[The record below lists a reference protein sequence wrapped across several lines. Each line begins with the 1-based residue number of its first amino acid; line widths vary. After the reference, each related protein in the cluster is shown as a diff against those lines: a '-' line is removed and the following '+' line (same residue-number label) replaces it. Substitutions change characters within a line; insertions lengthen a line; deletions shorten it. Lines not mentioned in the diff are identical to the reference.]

1 MNSRPPPC
9 EGDALPAELLP
20 HMDATTRRSE
30 VCMPFICRGQVFFVH
45 RPSVVQ
51 ERRACCPWH
60 ARAGQLR
67 SRLRQAEGMLAPVTA
82 RMGRSPCPPL
92 APVVSRAFSPW
103 YAGRRAP
110 AFPECLRES
119 MAAPKQAGTATPCPP
134 GHTGA
139 SPGRVFRPATFTLR
153 RTKPVASPGPLLPPS
168 LKKIGRAAPVGAWLP
183 RKKTL

>member
-20 HMDATTRRSE
+20 HMNATTRRSE

-45 RPSVVQ
+45 RPPVGTERGAERCDGKGPGHYESSSGKQ
-51 ERRACCPWH
+51 EDIP
-60 ARAGQLR
+60 
-67 SRLRQAEGMLAPVTA
+67 APVTA
-82 RMGRSPCPPL
+82 RMGRSSCPPL

-110 AFPECLRES
+110 AFPERLRES
-119 MAAPKQAGTATPCPP
+119 KAAPNQAGIATPCPSGHRGIP
-134 GHTGA
+134 GPCLPAGNPHATPDKARGIPGA
-139 SPGRVFRPATFTLR
+139 SPSAIPEKNRPGRPC
-153 RTKPVASPGPLLPPS
+153 
-168 LKKIGRAAPVGAWLP
+168 GAWLP